1 MREGVLEGVL
11 AFALADANPCVWGG
25 AENACDARVMTSARD
40 LSARLAELLHRERAA
55 LAEFLVAL
63 ADFDR
68 KRLWVELGHASLFY
82 FLHRELGL
90 SKGAAYYRKTAAELI
105 QRFPEIVEPLRDGR
119 LCFTSV
125 VELSKVLT
133 PENRSDVLPRFFQ
146 LSKREAKA
154 VSAAL
159 QPVEAAPHRDV
170 VTSVRVPVAA
180 SGIDLVLRAEAAS
193 DGGVTHVPRSDPCAT
208 ALVHPDEPPRANS
221 NTNPPSPRAPRAPR
235 FEVEPLTANLSRIH
249 VTVSRRFLEKL
260 DAARAALSHSHPGAG
275 GEELLEAALDLLLER
290 HAKRKGLVAKPR
302 REPRPAKPDHVSA
315 HVKRAVWKR
324 DGGRCQWPVEAGGV
338 CDSTHQVELDHIVPR
353 GRGGPPTAENTRC
366 LCRFHNQLAARQVYG
381 DAWMDRFKR
390 GGTAGESVAVWSAS
404 PAP

>member
-1 MREGVLEGVL
+1 
-11 AFALADANPCVWGG
+11 
-25 AENACDARVMTSARD
+25 MTSARD
-40 LSARLAELLHRERAA
+40 LSAHLAELLHRERAA

-68 KRLWVELGHASLFY
+68 KRLWIELGHASLFY

-105 QRFPEIVEPLRDGR
+105 QKFPEIVEPLRDGR

-159 QPVEAAPHRDV
+159 HPVETAPHRDV

-180 SGIDLVLRAEAAS
+180 SGIELVLRAEAAS
-193 DGGVTHVPRSDPCAT
+193 DRVVTPGPGSDPLAT
-208 ALVHPDEPPRANS
+208 APVHLDEPPRANS
-221 NTNPPSPRAPRAPR
+221 STACRPPPRAPR
-235 FEVEPLTANLSRIH
+235 FEVEPLTANLSRLH
-249 VTVSRRFLEKL
+249 VTVSRGFLEKL
-260 DAARAALSHSHPGAG
+260 DATRAALSHSHPGAG
-275 GEELLEAALDLLLER
+275 GEELLEAGLDLLLER

-302 REPRPAKPDHVSA
+302 REPPPATTSSARSPTKADHVSA

-324 DGGRCQWPVEAGGV
+324 DGGRCQWPIDGGGV
-338 CDSTHQVELDHIVPR
+338 CGSTHQVELDHVVPR
-353 GRGGPPTAENTRC
+353 GRGGPPTLENMRC
-366 LCRFHNQLAARQVYG
+366 LCRTHNQLAARQVYG
-381 DAWMDRFKR
+381 DEWMDRFTR
-390 GGTAGESVAVWSAS
+390 GGTAGESVAVWAAS
-404 PAP
+404 RRPERMPLQAERARLDGG

>member
-1 MREGVLEGVL
+1 
-11 AFALADANPCVWGG
+11 
-25 AENACDARVMTSARD
+25 MTSARD

-90 SKGAAYYRKTAAELI
+90 SKGAAFYRKTAAELI
-105 QRFPEIVEPLRDGR
+105 QRFPEVVEPLRDGR

-170 VTSVRVPVAA
+170 VTSVRVPVVAPA
-180 SGIDLVLRAEAAS
+180 LGLALRADSSS
-193 DGGVTHVPRSDPCAT
+193 DRVVT
-208 ALVHPDEPPRANS
+208 
-221 NTNPPSPRAPRAPR
+221 
-235 FEVEPLTANLSRIH
+235 
-249 VTVSRRFLEKL
+249 
-260 DAARAALSHSHPGAG
+260 
-275 GEELLEAALDLLLER
+275 
-290 HAKRKGLVAKPR
+290 
-302 REPRPAKPDHVSA
+302 
-315 HVKRAVWKR
+315 
-324 DGGRCQWPVEAGGV
+324 
-338 CDSTHQVELDHIVPR
+338 
-353 GRGGPPTAENTRC
+353 
-366 LCRFHNQLAARQVYG
+366 
-381 DAWMDRFKR
+381 
-390 GGTAGESVAVWSAS
+390 
-404 PAP
+404 PAPGPDPTWHGAVHLVRNRRHG